1 MKNFWKIAV
10 LVLFSA
16 TAIFAI
22 EKPIFKIGVICPL
35 SGEVA
40 MLGEADRNSIQ
51 IAQDKLGKTRLRYE
65 VVFEDHRGDA
75 LAGVS
80 AFHKL
85 RSVDKVN
92 AVITVSDHVSMAIV
106 PLAKKY
112 RILQFSTGTTP
123 GICDGKYSFANW
135 TPATRYAEAF
145 IAECE
150 KRDIQSFSIVGIV
163 FPAFKGFADAT
174 KKLAAARGIKLLD
187 EHWYNS
193 DARDFRMIAAK
204 LKTSAAQSVVILS
217 YKPTIELLMTQ
228 LRQAG
233 VKNLTALE
241 SFSWMG
247 QPELAEGLWYVA
259 GADPEPWFTQE
270 YRSRYKIEPF
280 PGGAN
285 AHDAF
290 LLIVRACENAKAV
303 GIPTAEEIS
312 RELHA
317 IKKFPGAMGSIA
329 VLPDG
334 SVDSPAVL
342 KVIRDGKPALL
353 SKP

>member
-1 MKNFWKIAV
+1 MKNFWKIAG
-10 LVLFSA
+10 LLFFSA
-16 TAIFAI
+16 TAIIAA
-22 EKPIFKIGVICPL
+22 EKPVIKIGVICPL
-35 SGEVA
+35 SGEIA
-40 MLGEADRNSIQ
+40 MLGEADRNSIR
-51 IAQDKLGKTRLRYE
+51 IAQDKLGETRLRYE

-75 LAGVS
+75 LAGIS

-85 RSVDKVN
+85 RSVEKVN
-92 AVITVSDHVSMAIV
+92 AVITVSDHISMAIV

-135 TPATRYAEAF
+135 TPPARYAEAF
-145 IAECE
+145 VAECE
-150 KRDIQSFSIVGIV
+150 KRGIQSFSIVGIV

-174 KKLAAARGIKLLD
+174 KKLAAARGIKLLN
-187 EHWYNS
+187 EHWYTA

-204 LKTSAAQSVVILS
+204 LKTSAAQTVVILS

-233 VKNLTALE
+233 LKNLTALE

-247 QPELAEGLWYVA
+247 QPDLAEGLWYVA

-290 LLIVRACENAKAV
+290 RLIVQACENAKIT

-317 IKKFPGAMGSIA
+317 IKNFPSAMGPLTI
-329 VLPDG
+329 LPDG
-334 SVDSPAVL
+334 SVDSQAVL
-342 KVIRDGKPALL
+342 KTIRKGIPVIIN
-353 SKP
+353 